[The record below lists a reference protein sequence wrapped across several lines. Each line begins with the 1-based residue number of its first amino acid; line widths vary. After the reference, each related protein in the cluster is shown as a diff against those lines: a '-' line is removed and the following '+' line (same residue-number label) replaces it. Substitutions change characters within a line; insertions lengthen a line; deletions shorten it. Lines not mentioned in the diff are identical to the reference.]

1 MTKTIFTLLIVS
13 TWFSLTLANADEKP
27 VEFNTDF
34 RYRYE
39 FVDDDS
45 KDSSRRRNRIRSRF
59 SLIGNVGEQLKIN
72 LRFATAEKN
81 PTSANQDL
89 GHDFSL
95 KDIGLD
101 QFYFDYSISDN
112 FSLLGGKVKNPYFK
126 ANKSELIFDGDYNP
140 EGLAL
145 HFNNG
150 IVFGSIGTFS
160 MDEHESVD
168 DISISGFQVGVSNKT
183 STGARYKIALA
194 RYSFDDISG
203 RPASEITWN
212 GKIFG
217 NPTDASG
224 NYLNNYTLNN
234 FSAEINANIGAQEM
248 PAIFFIDWVK
258 NSEADSDDSGY
269 QIGLKLSFVNS
280 WNVTYFYQDL
290 EKNAVFGALTNS
302 DFGGGGAGH
311 KGHGIKLNYGFSKN
325 LSVEF
330 TWFDN
335 DKDMTTDYS
344 RIFLDLKYKY

>member
-1 MTKTIFTLLIVS
+1 MTKSIFTPLVVL
-13 TWFSLTLANADEKP
+13 TWFSLVTVNANENP
-27 VEFNTDF
+27 VEFKTDF

-39 FVDDDS
+39 FIDDDS
-45 KDSSRRRNRIRSRF
+45 KDSSQRRNRIRGRF
-59 SLIGNVGEQLKIN
+59 GLIGTVGEQLKIN

-81 PTSANQDL
+81 PTGANQDL

-145 HFNNG
+145 QFNKG
-150 IVFGSIGTFS
+150 IVFGSTGVFS
-160 MDEHESVD
+160 MDEHESVEN
-168 DISISGFQVGVSNKT
+168 ISITGFQLGLSNKT
-183 STGARYKIALA
+183 STGAQYKIALA
-194 RYSFDDISG
+194 RYTFDDISG
-203 RPASEITWN
+203 RPASEKTWN
-212 GKIFG
+212 GKFFG
-217 NPTDASG
+217 NPTDISG

-234 FSAEINANIGAQEM
+234 FSAEINAKIGAQEM

-280 WNVTYFYQDL
+280 WKATYFYQDL
-290 EKNAVFGALTNS
+290 EKNAVFGALTSSN
-302 DFGGGGAGH
+302 FGGGGTGH
-311 KGHGIKLNYGFSKN
+311 KGHAIKLNYGFSKN
-325 LSVEF
+325 LSAEL

-335 DKDMTTDYS
+335 DKNMTTDYTK
-344 RIFLDLKYKY
+344 IFLDLQYKY